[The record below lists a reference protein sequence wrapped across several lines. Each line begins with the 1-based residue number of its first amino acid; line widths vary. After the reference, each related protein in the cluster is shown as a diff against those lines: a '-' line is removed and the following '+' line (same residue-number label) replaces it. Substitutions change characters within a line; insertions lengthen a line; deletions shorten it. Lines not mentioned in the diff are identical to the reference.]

1 MMTLTQTLAL
11 AYAETLVAYY
21 AAKNAAYDMDG
32 DTVTRKAYN
41 ALCDAQNAL
50 AEAAEAEAAGTVE
63 DDEYGTK
70 AMQDWL
76 AQQAYEKAY

>member
-1 MMTLTQTLAL
+1 MTRTQTLAL

-21 AAKNAAYDMDG
+21 AAKHSEGIDK
-32 DTVTRKAYN
+32 DTNVRKAYY
-41 ALCDAQNAL
+41 ALCDAQNAMD
-50 AEAAEAEAAGTVE
+50 EAAEAEAGGSVD

-76 AQQAYEKAY
+76 AQQAYNKAY

>member
-1 MMTLTQTLAL
+1 MTNTESLAIV
-11 AYAETLVAYY
+11 YAKTLVAYY

-32 DTVTRKAYN
+32 DTVTRRAYN

-50 AEAAEAEAAGTVE
+50 AQAAEAEAAGTVE

-70 AMQDWL
+70 AMQDWA

>member
-1 MMTLTQTLAL
+1 MKNTETLAL

-32 DTVTRKAYN
+32 DTVTRRAYN

-50 AEAAEAEAAGTVE
+50 NAAAESEASGSV

-70 AMQDWL
+70 AMQDWA

>member
-1 MMTLTQTLAL
+1 MTRTQTLAL
-11 AYAETLVAYY
+11 AYAKTLVAYY
-21 AAKNAAYDMDG
+21 AAKRSEGIDK
-32 DTVTRKAYN
+32 DTNVRKAYN
-41 ALCDAQNAL
+41 ALCDAQNAM
-50 AEAAEAEAAGTVE
+50 AEAAEAEAAAAVE